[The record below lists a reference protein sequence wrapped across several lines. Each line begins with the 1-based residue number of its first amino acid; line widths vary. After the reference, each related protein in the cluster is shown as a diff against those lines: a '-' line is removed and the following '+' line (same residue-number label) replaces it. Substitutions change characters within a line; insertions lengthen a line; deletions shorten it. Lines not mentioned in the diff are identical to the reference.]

1 MGHPELRLL
10 YVTPES
16 LFKKDYEPC
25 FRKAYEQKQIA
36 RFVIDEAHVLHE
48 WGNGFRP
55 VSECT
60 AEKLGASADIH
71 RNTRRS
77 GRSSDS
83 IPASR
88 RL

>member
-1 MGHPELRLL
+1 MGHPELQLL

-25 FRKAYEQKQIA
+25 FRKAYEQRQIA

-55 VSECT
+55 VS
-60 AEKLGASADIH
+60 ASELWGVAV
-71 RNTRRS
+71 S
-77 GRSSDS
+77 
-83 IPASR
+83 
-88 RL
+88 